1 MAQLTTVLVVLGYL
15 VTEMSRAVASF
26 QLEGA
31 GGGSALPRLGVEV
44 LAAVGIV
51 LTVSGIVRCA
61 FTLAR
66 QCMGMVTLSRWVAV
80 HRVEPDPQLLRAGDG
95 VLPTD
100 RIVQVDSRGAFALTY
115 GLLRPRVLL
124 SSGFV
129 AVATEAE
136 LAVVL
141 RHEWHHAERLDPLN
155 RLVLGLFSAL
165 VWYVP
170 GSRRMLRHHL
180 LCQELAADRAAL
192 SRSRR
197 QVLAGALLKVA
208 SAPRFNAAVAGM
220 HTAEIFEARVR
231 QLEGRVSH
239 QEGRQTVYRHV
250 PCALLIAAGLAGDVA
265 VATLIEQFCR
275 QPGGW

>member
-26 QLEGA
+26 EPGA
-31 GGGSALPRLGVEV
+31 AGDSGGLPRLAVEI
-44 LAAVGIV
+44 LTAVGIV

-61 FTLAR
+61 FTLVR
-66 QCMGMVTLSRWVAV
+66 QCMGMLSLSGWVAV
-80 HRVEPDPQLLRAGDG
+80 HRMAPAPRLLRAAEG
-95 VLPTD
+95 VLPTN

-165 VWYVP
+165 VWYLP

-208 SAPRFNAAVAGM
+208 SAPKFNAAVAGM
-220 HTAEIFEARVR
+220 HTAEILEARVR
-231 QLEGRVSH
+231 QLEGRVARH
-239 QEGRQTVYRHV
+239 DGRQAVYRHM
-250 PCALLIAAGLAGDVA
+250 PCALLIAAGLVGDVTL
-265 VATLIEQFCR
+265 ATVIEQLCR
-275 QPGGW
+275 QTGG

>member
-1 MAQLTTVLVVLGYL
+1 MTTVLVVFGYL
-15 VTEMSRAVASF
+15 MTAMSRAVASF
-26 QLEGA
+26 QLGVA
-31 GGGSALPRLGVEV
+31 GSGGTVPRLGVEI
-44 LAAVGIV
+44 LALVGIAV
-51 LTVSGIVRCA
+51 TVSGIVRFA

-66 QCMGMVTLSRWVAV
+66 QCIGMVTLSRWVAV
-80 HRVEPDPQLLRAGDG
+80 HRVEPDSQLLRAGEG
-95 VLPTD
+95 VLRAD

-124 SSGFV
+124 SSGIL

-155 RLVLGLFSAL
+155 RLILGLFSAL
-165 VWYVP
+165 MWYLP

-197 QVLAGALLKVA
+197 HVLAGALLKIA
-208 SAPRFNAAVAGM
+208 SAPRFNAAVANM
-220 HTAEIFEARVR
+220 HTAEVLEARVR
-231 QLEGRVSH
+231 QLEERASLH
-239 QEGRQTVYRHV
+239 EGRWTKAYRHV
-250 PCALLIAAGLAGDVA
+250 PCALLVAAALAGDVA
-265 VATLIEQFCR
+265 VATLIEQLCC
-275 QPGGW
+275 G